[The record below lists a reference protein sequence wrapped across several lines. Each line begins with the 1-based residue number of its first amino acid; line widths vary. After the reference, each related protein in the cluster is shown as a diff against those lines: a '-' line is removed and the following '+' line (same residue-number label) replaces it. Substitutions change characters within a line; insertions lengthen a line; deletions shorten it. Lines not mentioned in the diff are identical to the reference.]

1 MGARNKRYRRN
12 SLWNDPVEDRKMGES
27 FLYAFH
33 EQGIGGP
40 SSRSRATGH
49 DSLHLWMPERRRR
62 PTGLGKPD
70 FPKCRPRIQP
80 YQLKL
85 DIESIENRRNEVELK
100 RRGQT
105 NVHATHNE
113 LRQSIMNRMDEECNI
128 IQSAL
133 RNTRTNEGLYI
144 SALEQPDDWPTSY
157 DCLGIVR
164 PGITCKDPSI
174 IHKNYQIPCGGKQ
187 KRNETGEN
195 KVSGVREQT
204 DEGPEQP
211 IKVKAQEIGRPITS
225 TLWAEETCGRREF
238 HAYMGVHASSPVN
251 SPPHSP
257 QLAPH
262 AGS

>member
-1 MGARNKRYRRN
+1 MADKSKSAEEEPKNRKELAEWAKASQIYKDALAVDREMTREETKRARENFDKVNGPLKEPPALTPSGKTRNTRHGQRTQSFELYEDFLYYQNPAVRRFLEKKPREIGGEELGARNKRYRRN
-12 SLWNDPVEDRKMGES
+12 SLWNDPVKDRKMGES

-62 PTGLGKPD
+62 PMGLGKPD

-113 LRQSIMNRMDEECNI
+113 LRQSIM
-128 IQSAL
+128 
-133 RNTRTNEGLYI
+133 
-144 SALEQPDDWPTSY
+144 SY
-157 DCLGIVR
+157 D
-164 PGITCKDPSI
+164 
-174 IHKNYQIPCGGKQ
+174 NQ
-187 KRNETGEN
+187 
-195 KVSGVREQT
+195 
-204 DEGPEQP
+204 
-211 IKVKAQEIGRPITS
+211 
-225 TLWAEETCGRREF
+225 
-238 HAYMGVHASSPVN
+238 
-251 SPPHSP
+251 
-257 QLAPH
+257 
-262 AGS
+262 